1 MELEPHEG
9 LENTIGLLHGATA
22 AALLDTA
29 MGCAISTMLPAGQ
42 GAVTLDLKLTYLRPL
57 SVKSGTISAEGK
69 VIKLGR
75 QTSYAEGWVRD
86 AAGNL
91 AVHATATF
99 SMVGDEPHARNKMQ
113 LSCEPQLLL
122 YDCKH
127 IIGPAMRYS
136 REHKL
141 ETHARIVKKASVRL
155 REKGAHGI
163 GVADLMKD
171 AGLTHGGFYAHFDS
185 REALVIEAFAYAMD
199 RSTERWRRLA
209 ETMPPEKRMAAIVES
224 YLTPLHRDDPGH
236 GCAVTALGAEIA
248 RESPKT
254 RKAFAAKLEQM
265 VDMLAEQL
273 PDVPRKAAR
282 KQALATLS
290 TMVGTLVLA
299 RIAGSGELSDE
310 ILGAGRDAA
319 LGRAAPARPRRRSLE
334 LRRVG

>member
-1 MELEPHEG
+1 
-9 LENTIGLLHGATA
+9 
-22 AALLDTA
+22 
-29 MGCAISTMLPAGQ
+29 
-42 GAVTLDLKLTYLRPL
+42 
-57 SVKSGTISAEGK
+57 
-69 VIKLGR
+69 
-75 QTSYAEGWVRD
+75 
-86 AAGNL
+86 
-91 AVHATATF
+91 
-99 SMVGDEPHARNKMQ
+99 
-113 LSCEPQLLL
+113 
-122 YDCKH
+122 
-127 IIGPAMRYS
+127 MRYS

-141 ETHARIVKKASVRL
+141 ETHTRIVKKASVRL

-199 RSTERWRRLA
+199 RSTERWRKLA
-209 ETMPPEKRMAAIVES
+209 ETIPPEKRMATIVET

-265 VDMLAEQL
+265 VDMLAEQI

-290 TMVGTLVLA
+290 TMVGTLVLS
-299 RIAGSGELSDE
+299 RIAGSGELSDD
-310 ILGAGRDAA
+310 ILNAGRDAA
-319 LGRAAPARPRRRSLE
+319 LGRTVPAKPAKKSRTA
-334 LRRVG
+334 